1 MMSDSNKK
9 TAIEWF
15 EIYYLDNNTQVYD
28 FGSVNLLHSW
38 NKELL
43 TEEEFFTRMHNH
55 TMIIKKYVK

>member
-1 MMSDSNKK
+1 MSDSNKK

-28 FGSVNLLHSW
+28 FGSANPLDAW

-43 TEEEFFTRMHNH
+43 TKEEFFTRINNR